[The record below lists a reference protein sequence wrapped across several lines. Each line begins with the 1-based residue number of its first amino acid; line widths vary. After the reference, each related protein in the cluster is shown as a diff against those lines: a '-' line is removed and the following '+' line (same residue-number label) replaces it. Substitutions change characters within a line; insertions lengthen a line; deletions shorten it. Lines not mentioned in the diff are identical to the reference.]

1 MRVLVSGGGTGGH
14 IYPALALLDRLQETG
29 ELDAAL
35 YVGTERGLESRIVP
49 KHGVDF
55 ATVKIQG
62 FSRKLNFKGLSTN
75 IQTVRMFLASVTR
88 AKKILADFK
97 PDVVVGT
104 GGYVSGATLYAAS
117 RMHIPTVI
125 HESNSVAGVT
135 NKFLAR
141 FVTKIAISF
150 TDVATAFPANKTVLT
165 GNPRAQQVAGLK
177 PNQQLAEFEL
187 DPKKRT
193 VLIFGGSRGAPMLN
207 KAAIAGMSTF
217 ANASYQV
224 LFATGT
230 AHYDNVLQQVGT
242 VPANVA
248 IVPYIDHM
256 EKVLPD
262 VALLVSR
269 SGATTLSEMTALGL
283 PAVLVPSPNV
293 THNHQFHN
301 AESLA
306 KVGAAVV
313 IEEPQLADRF
323 TSTVDDLMSDA
334 GKLNEMAAAS
344 KKMGVPDATDRLI
357 QVLRDAM
364 GALGK

>member
-1 MRVLVSGGGTGGH
+1 MRILVSGGGTGGH

-29 ELDAAL
+29 DLTAAL

-55 ATVKIQG
+55 ATVDIQG
-62 FSRKLNFKGLSTN
+62 FSRRLNVKGIKTN
-75 IQTVRMFLASVTR
+75 IQTIRKFLASVKR
-88 AKKILADFK
+88 AKQILAEFK

-141 FVTKIAISF
+141 FVSKIAISF
-150 TDVATAFPANKTVLT
+150 ADVAPAFPAAKTVLT

-177 PNQQLAEFEL
+177 PNTQLAEFAL

-193 VLIFGGSRGAPMLN
+193 VLIFGGSRGAPRLN
-207 KAAIAGMSTF
+207 KAAIAGLTTF
-217 ANASYQV
+217 ADADYQV
-224 LFATGT
+224 LFATG
-230 AHYDNVLQQVGT
+230 ANHYDEVLAQAGT
-242 VPANVA
+242 LPANVA

-256 EKVLPD
+256 ELVLPD
-262 VALLVSR
+262 ITLLVSR
-269 SGATTLSEMTALGL
+269 SGATTLAEMTALGL

-301 AESLA
+301 ADSLA
-306 KVGAAVV
+306 KAGAAVV
-313 IEEPQLADRF
+313 IEEPNLDTEFAQ
-323 TSTVDDLMSDA
+323 TVNELMRDA
-334 GKLNEMAAAS
+334 GRLNAMAAAS
-344 KKMGVPDATDRLI
+344 KHLGVPDATDRLI
-357 QVLRDAM
+357 QVIRDAE
-364 GALGK
+364 GKN